1 MNSSAS
7 SPGVWQSEGT
17 KTMTTKTEGVGAVPA
32 APTTPRKGDE
42 AATVPNPAPAAVT
55 SDGHEP
61 GARVVDAEAELE
73 QEESFEARYEMR
85 TKLGEGGMGEVLL
98 CKDLRIG
105 REVALKVIRAEHGA
119 RGDLRKRFLR
129 EVRVQGQLE
138 HPSIVPVYD
147 LGKDPQRKAYFT
159 MKRVRG
165 QTLEQILSA
174 LRREDPDAL
183 RQHTRFKLLTAFG
196 TACLAVHFAHSRGVL
211 HRDLKPGNIML
222 GDFGEVYVLDWG
234 LAKVT
239 DDSAAGTA
247 DDSSSVSLPVGGPQT
262 ALPMGITD
270 TGVLMGT
277 PGYMAPEQIRGE
289 FGPIGPGVD
298 IYALGA
304 ILFELLALQPLHGR
318 GTSNELMKS
327 TLGGVD
333 VDAAIRRAERELA
346 PELVAIVKRATARRP
361 ENRFL
366 TAGQMQEALERFLNG
381 DRDLERRKELAR
393 EHAGRA
399 YDAAMRALEGEHI
412 PGQGSRAA
420 AEMTEAMREVSRA
433 IALDPQNGEALRTLV
448 QLMTQV
454 PRALPAAARQEI
466 DAQARAWQRIGSRAA
481 GWAYLSFSLSAP
493 LGYLMGIR
501 TWPMA
506 VLPELLGLA
515 AAILSFHAYRHPDP
529 KGQTRYSLLVVSN
542 LAIASTAW
550 TFGPFVLVP
559 ALAAVNA
566 LSVIVA
572 ADRSRRG
579 PAIFLGC
586 CAILL
591 PLVLE
596 WTGVNMPSYAFEGGR
611 LVVLPRALWFPEKP
625 TLVFLLVMNVALLVT
640 AALFVGRFKDAL
652 TATENRL
659 YMQTWYL
666 RQLVP
671 DEAQAS
677 IIPPPGSS
685 GARE

>member
-1 MNSSAS
+1 
-7 SPGVWQSEGT
+7 
-17 KTMTTKTEGVGAVPA
+17 MTTKTEGMGGAPPA
-32 APTTPRKGDE
+32 PPTPRKGDE
-42 AATVPNPAPAAVT
+42 AATVPNPAPAVG
-55 SDGHEP
+55 SDAREP
-61 GARVVDAEAELE
+61 GSRVVDAEAELE
-73 QEESFEARYEMR
+73 AEGSFETRYEMR

-105 REVALKVIRAEHGA
+105 REVALKVIRAEHGT
-119 RGDLRKRFLR
+119 RSDLRKRFLR

-165 QTLEQILSA
+165 QTLEQILTA
-174 LRREDPDAL
+174 LRRDEADAL

-239 DDSAAGTA
+239 DDSGGSP
-247 DDSSSVSLPVGGPQT
+247 DDSSSINLPTSESHPREPQPQTDLPVG
-262 ALPMGITD
+262 ITG

-289 FGPIGPGVD
+289 LGPIGPGADV
-298 IYALGA
+298 YALGA
-304 ILFELLALQPLHGR
+304 ILFELLSLQPLHGR

-327 TLGGVD
+327 TLAGVD
-333 VDAAIRRAERELA
+333 VDAAIRRAERDVP

-361 ENRFL
+361 ENRFAS
-366 TAGQMQEALERFLNG
+366 AGQMQEALERFLNG

-420 AEMTEAMREVSRA
+420 AEMTEAMREVTRA
-433 IALDPQNGEALRTLV
+433 IALDPQNGDALRTLI

-454 PRALPAAARQEI
+454 PRALPAAAQREI
-466 DAQARAWQRIGSRAA
+466 TAQARAWQRIGSRAA
-481 GWAYLSFSLSAP
+481 GFAYLSFFLLSAP
-493 LGYLMGIR
+493 LGYLMGLR

-515 AAILSFHAYRHPDP
+515 ASAMSFHAYRNPDP
-529 KGQTRYSLLVVSN
+529 NGQTRYSLLIVSN

-550 TFGPFVLVP
+550 VFGPFVLVP

-596 WTGVNMPSYAFEGGR
+596 WTGVNLPSYAFEGGR
-611 LVVLPRALWFPEKP
+611 LVVLPRALGFPEKP
-625 TLVFLLVMNVALLVT
+625 TLVFLLVMNVAVLVT

-685 GARE
+685 GGQE

>member
-1 MNSSAS
+1 MAPKTDG
-7 SPGVWQSEGT
+7 PGV
-17 KTMTTKTEGVGAVPA
+17 PA
-32 APTTPRKGDE
+32 PDSTQPRSRGEDP
-42 AATVPNPAPAAVT
+42 ATIPNPAPPPPAAFREK
-55 SDGHEP
+55 GEP
-61 GARVVDAEAELE
+61 VEEAGAELE
-73 QEESFEARYEMR
+73 QQETFEARYELR

-119 RGDLRKRFLR
+119 RPDLRRRFLR

-138 HPSIVPVYD
+138 HPSVVPVYD
-147 LGKDPQRKAYFT
+147 LGKDPTRKAYFT

-174 LRREDPDAL
+174 LRRDDAEAV

-196 TACLAVHFAHSRGVL
+196 TACLAVHFAHTRNVL

-239 DDSAAGTA
+239 DADGAGATA
-247 DDSSSVSLPVGGPQT
+247 DDSSSIVLPQT
-262 ALPMGITD
+262 SPPRAEGVAGITG

-289 FGPIGPGVD
+289 LGALGPGVD

-318 GTSNELMKS
+318 GTANELMKS
-327 TLGGVD
+327 TLAGVD
-333 VDAAIRRAERELA
+333 VEAAMRRAERDVP
-346 PELVAIVKRATARRP
+346 PELLAIVARATARRP
-361 ENRFL
+361 QGRFA
-366 TAGQMQEALERFLNG
+366 TAREMQEALESFLNG

-399 YDAAMRALEGEHI
+399 YDAAMRALEGEHT
-412 PGQGSRAA
+412 PGQGGKAA
-420 AEMTEAMREVSRA
+420 TLMAEAMREVSRA
-433 IALDPQNGEALRTLV
+433 IALDPQNGEAMRTLV

-454 PRALPAAARQEI
+454 PRAVPREAQREI
-466 DAQARAWQRIGSRAA
+466 DAQARAWQRISSRAA
-481 GWAYLSFSLSAP
+481 TFAYLSFTLYAP
-493 LGYLMGIR
+493 LGYFMGIR
-501 TWPMA
+501 NFPMA
-506 VLPELLGLA
+506 ALPVILFMA
-515 AAILSFHAYRHPDP
+515 AAAVSYRSYRRPDP
-529 KGQTRYSLLVVSN
+529 TGQTPYSLLILSN
-542 LAIASTAW
+542 VAIASSAW
-550 TFGPFVLVP
+550 VFGPFMLVP

-566 LSVIVA
+566 LSFIVA

-596 WTGVNMPSYAFEGGR
+596 WTGVNVPSYAFEQGR
-611 LVVLPRALWFPEKP
+611 FVVLPRALEFPEKP
-625 TLVFLLVMNVALLVT
+625 TLVFLLVTNVALLVT

-659 YMQTWYL
+659 YMQTWQL
-666 RQLVP
+666 RQFVP
-671 DEAQAS
+671 GEAQAS
-677 IIPPPGSS
+677 IVPPPAGSS
-685 GARE
+685 SRD

>member
-1 MNSSAS
+1 MVMTPKPPGAPSTAS
-7 SPGVWQSEGT
+7 PLKEPATIPNPPTPVAAPFP
-17 KTMTTKTEGVGAVPA
+17 VGA
-32 APTTPRKGDE
+32 TPVGQVE
-42 AATVPNPAPAAVT
+42 
-55 SDGHEP
+55 
-61 GARVVDAEAELE
+61 DAEVELAQVETFE
-73 QEESFEARYEMR
+73 QRYELR

-98 CKDLRIG
+98 CKDTRIG

-119 RGDLRKRFLR
+119 RPDLRKRFLR

-174 LRREDPDAL
+174 LRRGDVEAE
-183 RQHTRFKLLTAFG
+183 RQHTRYKLLSAFA
-196 TACLAVHFAHSRGVL
+196 TACLAVHFAHTRGVL

-239 DDSAAGTA
+239 SVDGSRTLPDDT
-247 DDSSSVSLPVGGPQT
+247 SSVSLPQASESGEGGAGLT
-262 ALPMGITD
+262 A

-277 PGYMAPEQIRGE
+277 PGYMAPEQIRDE
-289 FGPIGPGVD
+289 FGALGPGVD

-304 ILFELLALQPLHGR
+304 ILFELLTLQPLHGR
-318 GTSNELMKS
+318 GTANELMKS
-327 TLGGVD
+327 TLAGVD
-333 VDAAIRRAERELA
+333 IEAALRRAERDA
-346 PELVAIVKRATARRP
+346 PPELVAIVARATARRP
-361 ENRFL
+361 EKRFG
-366 TAGQMQEALERFLNG
+366 TAREMHEAFENFLNG
-381 DRDLERRKELAR
+381 DRDLERRRELAR

-399 YDAAMRALEGEHI
+399 YDAAMRALEGEHT
-412 PGQGSRAA
+412 PGEGGRAA
-420 AEMTEAMREVSRA
+420 AQMSEAMREVSRA
-433 IALDPQNGEALRTLV
+433 IALDPENGDAMRTLV

-454 PRALPAAARQEI
+454 PRALPPEAQREI
-466 DAQARAWQRIGSRAA
+466 DAQQRAWQRIGSRAA
-481 GWAYLSFSLSAP
+481 TFAYLSFSLYAP
-493 LGYLMGIR
+493 LGILMGIR
-501 TWPMA
+501 NWPMA
-506 VLPELLGLA
+506 VVPEVMWLVA
-515 AAILSFHAYRHPDP
+515 AAMSFHSYRHPDP

-542 LAIASTAW
+542 LAIASSAW
-550 TFGPFVLVP
+550 IFGPFMLVP

-566 LSVIVA
+566 LGLIVA

-591 PLVLE
+591 PLAFE
-596 WTGVNMPSYAFEGGR
+596 WLGVTLPSYAFEQGR
-611 LVVLPRALWFPEKP
+611 FVMLPRALEFPEKP
-625 TLVFLLVMNVALLVT
+625 TLVFLLVTNVALLVT

-659 YMQTWYL
+659 YTQSWHL

-671 DEAQAS
+671 GEAQAS
-677 IIPPPGSS
+677 IVPPPGSS
-685 GARE
+685 GGTRD